1 MIFWEEA
8 SLNDREKI
16 FEFLYDFN
24 PAAAENSDELIEAK
38 VENLLEQ
45 PLMGVQRDGIR
56 GRLLIIPEISMIV
69 SYWVDGSK
77 IRIMRVLHQKQKFQT
92 FDLLLI
98 GNQRSPK
105 GMVTHNTKL
114 KHNNCNDRGSLGLE
128 TLRVDS
134 PS

>member
-1 MIFWEEA
+1 MILWEED

-24 PAAAENSDELIEAK
+24 RDVAEKTDSLIEAK

-69 SYWVDGSK
+69 SYWVKGDI
-77 IRIMRVLHQKQKFQT
+77 IRIMRVLHQKQKFPM
-92 FDLLLI
+92 D
-98 GNQRSPK
+98 
-105 GMVTHNTKL
+105 
-114 KHNNCNDRGSLGLE
+114 
-128 TLRVDS
+128 
-134 PS
+134 

>member
-1 MIFWEEA
+1 MILWEEA

-24 PAAAENSDELIEAK
+24 PSAAEKTDELIETK

-77 IRIMRVLHQKQKFQT
+77 IRIMRVLHQKQKFPA
-92 FDLLLI
+92 D
-98 GNQRSPK
+98 
-105 GMVTHNTKL
+105 
-114 KHNNCNDRGSLGLE
+114 
-128 TLRVDS
+128 
-134 PS
+134 